1 MDERMCWV
9 AWSRI
14 PKLGGRR
21 LTALQAHFGSLE
33 AAWAAPAVQLAAVP
47 DWGPKLAAEAA
58 AARLRQSPEAVWA
71 SVVKPSVRIVTWV
84 DPDYPAPLRG
94 LLDPPPVLYVMGEL
108 PDWTRAIAMVG
119 MRDASPYGLR
129 VARQLAK
136 ELAALGAVIV
146 SGVAHGIDRAAHEGA
161 LSVGD
166 GLTAGVL
173 GGGFKYVY
181 PAANRDLYRAIADG
195 GALITEY
202 PYDVEPE
209 KAFFPMRNRIISGL
223 SNGVIVVEARRK
235 SGTLHTVDHALD
247 QGRHVLAVPGPID
260 SPGSEGPHDLIR
272 QGARLVNGL
281 ADVLEEFGWAVAQA
295 PVTPPKTSDNP
306 LEQSILNALAAGP
319 KQLDGVAAQTGLDAP
334 SLGGLLT
341 MMEIRGLVRA
351 LPGQRYAL
359 A

>member
-1 MDERMCWV
+1 MDERMFWV

-21 LTALQAHFGSLE
+21 LQALNAHFGSLE
-33 AAWAAPAVQLAAVP
+33 AAWQAPVRRLADAP
-47 DWGPKLAAEAA
+47 DIGPRLAAEIAA
-58 AARLRQSPEAVWA
+58 ERLRRDPAAEWAAVA
-71 SVVKPSVRIVTWV
+71 RPSVQVLTWV
-84 DPDYPAPLRG
+84 DERYPAPLRG
-94 LLDPPPVLYVMGEL
+94 IPDPPPVLYVMGDL
-108 PDWTRAIAMVG
+108 PDWSRAVAMVG

-136 ELAALGAVIV
+136 ELAAMGAVVV

-166 GLTAGVL
+166 GLTVGVL
-173 GGGFKYVY
+173 GGGFKHVY
-181 PAANRDLYRAIADG
+181 PAANRDLYRAIADH
-195 GALITEY
+195 GALISEY
-202 PYDVEPE
+202 PYDVPPE
-209 KAFFPMRNRIISGL
+209 KGFFPLRNRVISGL

-260 SPGSEGPHDLIR
+260 APGSEGPHDLIR
-272 QGARLVNGL
+272 QGARLVHSI
-281 ADVLEEFGWAVAQA
+281 ADVLEEFGWVAVQE
-295 PVTPPKTSDNP
+295 PVAPKTSDNP
-306 LEQSILNALAAGP
+306 LEQSILDALSAGP